1 MLRRLLA
8 CKLVMRM
15 LRVVLRA
22 TDFRGPAAV
31 CRWGFCGWSF
41 LPSNDEVLAVEDLSS
56 DARRAAPDS
65 AGRWLESFGPS
76 NQGGK
81 FACSSTYLLPTQ
93 LLCHKVHFLHLAT

>member
-1 MLRRLLA
+1 
-8 CKLVMRM
+8 
-15 LRVVLRA
+15 
-22 TDFRGPAAV
+22 
-31 CRWGFCGWSF
+31 
-41 LPSNDEVLAVEDLSS
+41 VEDLSS